1 MDNNNKND
9 LRDKIIPESERT
21 STDPSER
28 FLEYVRYTEQLI
40 SENKDLEST
49 KID

>member
-9 LRDKIIPESERT
+9 LRDEITPESKRIA
-21 STDPSER
+21 TDPLER

-40 SENKDLEST
+40 AENKELEST
-49 KID
+49 KMD